1 MDKGNAVEFG
11 EPYKLIKQ
19 SLEVSD
25 EKKKSFLYSMMQS
38 YGEQQVKELIQ
49 LASEVC
55 FILVLVFHYLKH
67 YFYNIFRCYKFFKTF
82 VFKT

>member
-55 FILVLVFHYLKH
+55 FILVLVFHCLKH
-67 YFYNIFRCYKFFKTF
+67 YFSNIFRCYK
-82 VFKT
+82 